1 MKTLPIIGALALLS
15 TSCNHIGSVTPR
27 ENGIHDV
34 NLNGYSEDGVKS
46 DALEQAENYCE
57 LKEKNYVVLEDKVSY
72 QDGALEESDY
82 KIARVATNSSFAL
95 GPILYVAGG
104 PAVQVVGG
112 SLYLAAFAGN
122 SYIGAPYRMDM
133 KFKCK

>member
-1 MKTLPIIGALALLS
+1 MKALPIIIALVLLS

-34 NLNGYSEDGVKS
+34 NLNGFSEDGVKS
-46 DALEQAENYCE
+46 AALEQAENYCE

-72 QDGALEESDY
+72 EDGALEESDY
-82 KIARVATNSSFAL
+82 KAASVATHCSFAL
-95 GPILYVAGG
+95 GPILYFAGG
-104 PAVQVVGG
+104 PAVQVIGG
-112 SLYLAAFAGN
+112 SIYLAAFAGH